1 MDIALVAHYLDET
14 VGYGISRYAFEL
26 RSGLKQKEVHVNT
39 ISCPHKFPS
48 PLKSALDYYFYLP
61 FLVLFMGGNSRVFH
75 FTMQQAGFAIPLLK
89 LLRRKKVVTT
99 IHDLHPL
106 LQAKRS
112 LPLLKTAI
120 RMSAT
125 ESDHILADSEQTKSD
140 LMKYFKIRESKI
152 TVVPLGI
159 DEKFKPLKR
168 PKNKEF
174 TVGYLGGFSE
184 QKDVPYLLRAFS
196 IFEKQSSKPAKLI
209 LYGKGPQY
217 EECLSLA
224 KELGIKKVEF
234 KGFADE
240 KDLVRIYNSFDV
252 FVFPSKME
260 GFGFPVLEAQKCGVP
275 VVVKE
280 SARISPEITEFCFK
294 SKDEDDLTR
303 ILSGI
308 AKNGFSYSEDH
319 SNYLDQFTWDTCA
332 DETIKIYKKYLA
344 AS

>member
-1 MDIALVAHYLDET
+1 MKVALVAHYLDKG

-26 RSGLKQKEVHVNT
+26 LHGLRKKGISAST

-48 PLKSALDYYFYLP
+48 PLKSAFDYYFYLP
-61 FLVLFMGGNSRVFH
+61 LLVLFMGGNSRVFH

-99 IHDLHPL
+99 IHDLHPFI
-106 LQAKRS
+106 QEEKS

-125 ESDHILADSEQTKSD
+125 ESDYILADSQQTKD
-140 LMKYFKIRESKI
+140 DIIAHFNVPEEKIK
-152 TVVPLGI
+152 VVSLGI
-159 DEKFKPLKR
+159 DDKFKPMKR

-174 TVGYLGGFSE
+174 TVGYIGGFSE

-196 IFEKQSSKPAKLI
+196 IFEKQSSKPAKLV

-217 EECLSLA
+217 ETCLSLA

-240 KDLVRIYNSFDV
+240 KDLVKIYNSFDV

-280 SARISPEITEFCFK
+280 AARISPEITEFCFK
-294 SKDEDDLTR
+294 SKNEKDLAR
-303 ILSGI
+303 ILSDI
-308 AKNGFSYSEDH
+308 VKNGFTYPEEH
-319 SNYLDQFTWDTCA
+319 YNYLDRFTWDTCA
-332 DETIKIYKKYLA
+332 DETIKIYKKY
-344 AS
+344 